1 MKITESKWVKE
12 KMNKYVNLEVL
23 RENDKEVPLHFNSVL
38 KALWNHS
45 VLKEFEGNIEKETIL
60 KREVTLVKFHCSYVL

>member
-38 KALWNHS
+38 KAL
-45 VLKEFEGNIEKETIL
+45 
-60 KREVTLVKFHCSYVL
+60 